1 MLRKKFVCYVMD
13 FIASLLFHVEHF
25 KVSLVLTLLTVQDSL
40 QESLLIPR

>member
-1 MLRKKFVCYVMD
+1 MLRKIRLLCMD